1 MNLLVGLIILL
12 LLLVN
17 ALYVAAEF
25 GAVGVRRS
33 RIRQLAEEGNWM
45 ARMLMPVLNDPQEL
59 DRYIAACQIG
69 ITLSSLVLG
78 AYAQA
83 TVAVSV
89 APYFEMWG
97 GMQEVAA
104 QSAAAI
110 VVLLFLTML
119 QMVIGELVPKSLA
132 LQYPTQIALYT
143 VVPMRWSRALLSWF
157 IAILNGSGTFLLRL
171 FGAPL
176 GGHRHIHSPD
186 EIDLLIAESRD
197 GGLLEPD
204 EQRRLHRALQ
214 LSVRPAHQL
223 MVPRMFMSAINIETP
238 PEKLLDKVIAT
249 PYTRMPVYRGSI
261 DEIVGLLHTKDLL
274 DYYLKNGRMPEVSE
288 VMRPMAMFSETVTA
302 DRLITLMRK
311 RHSRQA
317 VVVDEFGGVA
327 GLVTIENILADVL
340 GRVPG
345 RGPVIHP
352 RAEALPDGRVRLP
365 GMMRLHEAE
374 NWIGVLWEGESDT
387 VGGRIVEALGEVPE
401 AGQTLEIDGVEV
413 VVENVTDRLVVS
425 ILATPLPEDEEDA
438 ENEQ

>member
-1 MNLLVGLIILL
+1 MTVTVWLIILL
-12 LLLVN
+12 LILIN

-33 RIRQLAEEGNWM
+33 RVRQLAEEGNWM
-45 ARMLMPVLNDPQEL
+45 ARMLMPILEDPRSL
-59 DRYIAACQIG
+59 DQYIAACQIG

-78 AYAQA
+78 AFAQA
-83 TVAVSV
+83 TVAISV
-89 APYFEMWG
+89 APYFERWG

-104 QSAAAI
+104 QSAAAV
-110 VVLLFLTML
+110 VVLLLLTML
-119 QMVIGELVPKSLA
+119 QMVLGELVPKSIA

-143 VVPMRWSRALLSWF
+143 TVPMKWSRTLLSWF
-157 IAILNGSGTFLLRL
+157 IFILNGSGTLILRL
-171 FGAPL
+171 LGAPL
-176 GGHRHIHSPD
+176 GGHRHIHSPS

-223 MVPRMFMSAINIETP
+223 MVPRMFMSAINIDTP
-238 PEKLLDKVIAT
+238 PEKLLDKVT
-249 PYTRMPVYRGSI
+249 SSPYTRLPVYRGSI

-274 DYYLKNGRMPEVSE
+274 DYYLKHGRMPEVSE

-317 VVVDEFGGVA
+317 IVVDEFGGVA

-352 RAEALPDGRVRLP
+352 RAEMLPDGRVRLP

-374 NWIGVLWEGESDT
+374 SWIGALWEGESDT
-387 VGGRIVEALGEVPE
+387 VGGRIVEALGEVPA
-401 AGQTLEIDGVEV
+401 AGQTLTIDGVD
-413 VVENVTDRLVVS
+413 VEIEKVTDRLVVS
-425 ILATPLPEDEEDA
+425 VIATPRPTKDADEEV
-438 ENEQ
+438 